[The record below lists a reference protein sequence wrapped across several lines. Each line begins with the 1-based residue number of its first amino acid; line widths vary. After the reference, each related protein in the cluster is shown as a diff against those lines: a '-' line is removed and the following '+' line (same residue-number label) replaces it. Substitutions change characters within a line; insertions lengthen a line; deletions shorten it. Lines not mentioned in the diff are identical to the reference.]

1 MEYINQPLLS
11 VIIPVFNVEGYLS
24 KCIDSVL
31 NNNFSSIE
39 IILVNDGS
47 TDNSGDVCNAYAE
60 KFDFIY
66 AFHKEN
72 QGVSSSRNYGLDK
85 AIGEWIYFMDSDDWI
100 SSDTFTILK
109 EKSEFDII
117 QFGYKK
123 VNEQGNVLFE
133 MVPSFEESFSNAD
146 KYQSDGKF
154 SLMNIVVSFFKKD
167 LIKENNIKFSNEI
180 QYGEDL
186 EFGVK
191 CFAKAKHIYVLN
203 EPFYN
208 YLERKGSAMESNVSL
223 KSVTDHLKI
232 AQSIIDFYTNNDLLK
247 ASFFRFQLI
256 YFVKSFFSRSLL
268 LNNEINCHKIL
279 QDSYN
284 DFYDRNIEYLTNA
297 FFKISRFNIR
307 LYQTILKIRRLI

>member
-133 MVPSFEESFSNAD
+133 MVPSFEESFTNAD

-154 SLMNIVVSFFKKD
+154 SLMNIVVSFF
-167 LIKENNIKFSNEI
+167 
-180 QYGEDL
+180 
-186 EFGVK
+186 
-191 CFAKAKHIYVLN
+191 
-203 EPFYN
+203 
-208 YLERKGSAMESNVSL
+208 
-223 KSVTDHLKI
+223 
-232 AQSIIDFYTNNDLLK
+232 
-247 ASFFRFQLI
+247 
-256 YFVKSFFSRSLL
+256 
-268 LNNEINCHKIL
+268 
-279 QDSYN
+279 
-284 DFYDRNIEYLTNA
+284 
-297 FFKISRFNIR
+297 
-307 LYQTILKIRRLI
+307 